1 MLRRPTSDS
10 FAQSVMSCLQR
21 SPGHRAVS
29 YDWLYISET
38 AGCTLRSSRSQS
50 SVCSGTCKAAH
61 EYAELRCTHALSAI
75 TKVGFVRLE
84 TCDLASV
91 AKGTSRPSDTL
102 SSSCGKCPLHER
114 VMPATSKLSSNS
126 KIMRCR
132 AGWESFQVHGSLTS
146 ETECLLSSRSPW

>member
-1 MLRRPTSDS
+1 VWIDITMLRRPTSDS

-75 TKVGFVRLE
+75 MKVGFVRLE
-84 TCDLASV
+84 TCDWRVSLKAHQDLLILFLLHVGNVHCTNESCRRPANCLPIRRLCDAEPDGKAFKFMVVSQVRQSV
-91 AKGTSRPSDTL
+91 
-102 SSSCGKCPLHER
+102 C
-114 VMPATSKLSSNS
+114 
-126 KIMRCR
+126 
-132 AGWESFQVHGSLTS
+132 
-146 ETECLLSSRSPW
+146 